1 MAGFEGKNII
11 AVSAG
16 YTHFIAL
23 SKDGYV
29 YSWGANSYGQLGNNT
44 TSNVTSLSGVT
55 QVVGQSGENY
65 LYDIVKI
72 AANGNSSAAVRSDGT
87 LWTWG
92 ANKSSQLGDGT
103 STNKTTPIQVIRGE
117 SNPEYD
123 NREDNSNYYVYLQ
136 NVKDVSVGED
146 HMIAMTEDGSVY
158 TWGSNKYGQL
168 GVNIDGDSVNHAV
181 KVDTSAITAVTDENG
196 NADEITAVYAGKH
209 YSAIITREGHMYVS
223 GRNTDDTE
231 GTNYVTGKLGTGT
244 TDESISEFTSVATG
258 LKYEKDNNIE
268 NIHGVRN
275 VALGAN
281 HTVIISKYG
290 YVWSWGANNNYQ
302 LGDITYNVR
311 IEKGSTTYNI
321 NTVPTISGN
330 RETRY
335 MTINDAV
342 TDKGRIIASSDD
354 NISMPPVVTISEDD
368 VLNITKVTYD
378 YSSGFNVAETD
389 EHPVM
394 YLAND
399 PNTYSN
405 VTWASSDENVAT
417 IENGKIIPND
427 NRRYSSTTIS
437 VQNMNGAIGMFI
449 LKIKRNEN
457 TVAVPMVAA
466 GDDFSI
472 ALRADGTVWSW
483 GNNDK
488 GQLGLGSSVTN
499 QDRPVQIKNLSNI
512 TYITAGQYHAGAID
526 KDGNVYMWGY
536 NEFGQ
541 MGNGTSNNYNLT
553 HHKDD
558 HYYYDDSCWS
568 PDSHHNHGGSSG
580 HTHYMYN
587 KVNNNAY
594 TPVKL
599 SYNFG
604 EKIETITAGDNHTV
618 VMTESGKVYA
628 WGDNRYNQI
637 GSPQTYAKSG
647 YMGHYRYNLCS
658 GNSND
663 AEITRVPLMLTPV
676 RVRGAEGYGYLEEI
690 IDVRAGGD
698 FTIALKRDG
707 TAYTWG

>member
-1 MAGFEGKNII
+1 
-11 AVSAG
+11 
-16 YTHFIAL
+16 
-23 SKDGYV
+23 
-29 YSWGANSYGQLGNNT
+29 
-44 TSNVTSLSGVT
+44 
-55 QVVGQSGENY
+55 
-65 LYDIVKI
+65 
-72 AANGNSSAAVRSDGT
+72 
-87 LWTWG
+87 
-92 ANKSSQLGDGT
+92 
-103 STNKTTPIQVIRGE
+103 
-117 SNPEYD
+117 
-123 NREDNSNYYVYLQ
+123 
-136 NVKDVSVGED
+136 
-146 HMIAMTEDGSVY
+146 MIAMTEDGSVY

-268 NIHGVRN
+268 NINGVRN

-483 GNNDK
+483 GKNDK
-488 GQLGLGSSVTN
+488 GQLGLGNGITN

-541 MGNGTSNNYNLT
+541 IGNGTSNNYNLT
-553 HHKDD
+553 THRSVDW
-558 HYYYDDSCWS
+558 YDYCWS
-568 PDSHHNHGGSSG
+568 PDSHHDHSSAWAY
-580 HTHYMYN
+580 HTHYIYN
-587 KVNNNAY
+587 KVDNNIY
-594 TPVKL
+594 TPTKL

-604 EKIETITAGDNHTV
+604 EKITTITAGDNHTV
-618 VMTESGKVYA
+618 VMTESGKIYA

-647 YMGHYRYNLCS
+647 YMGHYRYHLDS

-663 AEITRVPLMLTPV
+663 
-676 RVRGAEGYGYLEEI
+676 
-690 IDVRAGGD
+690 D
-698 FTIALKRDG
+698 
-707 TAYTWG
+707 